1 MTIVK
6 TTAQRS
12 RPVNRLLKPQGTTVE
27 EQSFRIASVGR
38 NVPEIKMH
46 FDAVPDELVESKPV
60 KSR

>member
-46 FDAVPDELVESKPV
+46 LDAVPDELVESKPV